1 MRKAIIL
8 DRDGVICDNSEH
20 YYITRKE
27 DLRLNPG
34 VTETLSALKQRG
46 YIFIMITNQ
55 GGIATG
61 HNTHENVEQVHR
73 YMRSLLENA
82 GIILEDIY
90 YCPHHDSVE
99 ACLCRKPLPLML
111 EKAMARFGID
121 PGNSWFI
128 GDSERDME
136 AGKAAGVRT
145 IQVESNGN
153 LTKILEQIS

>member
-1 MRKAIIL
+1 
-8 DRDGVICDNSEH
+8 
-20 YYITRKE
+20 
-27 DLRLNPG
+27 
-34 VTETLSALKQRG
+34 
-46 YIFIMITNQ
+46 
-55 GGIATG
+55 
-61 HNTHENVEQVHR
+61 
-73 YMRSLLENA
+73 
-82 GIILEDIY
+82 
-90 YCPHHDSVE
+90 VE